1 MKKLTCF
8 LLVLGLLTSCDSYL
22 VEYNQSQQ
30 DLALARD
37 SVRMLQR
44 QIEELSYPANQR
56 LSNINKLIKD
66 GDLDAATTEINKLVE
81 LFPMSYEAKQ
91 VDNLQAKIAKMRQA
105 KIDEENRIKALGFK
119 ALKDNMNI
127 SFGDIKVS
135 FSGFKTANTFVFD
148 SYGSYYRYSQAD
160 KSHKYISA
168 SMNVTS
174 SSSNPKLPMCAIY
187 YVDGDKLVYSY
198 NTFMTRFARWQDYG
212 TYLGNDADFNNDFSK
227 VNTVKFKV
235 GTQISDLELARPF
248 VVVLKKEGV
257 LERKYERF
265 STPEL
270 SYSGTTS
277 FAPSLTLA
285 DVGES
290 GEYVVVKRYNFEKL

>member
-1 MKKLTCF
+1 MKKLTSF

-91 VDNLQAKIAKMRQA
+91 VDNLQAKIAKIRQA

-148 SYGSYYRYSQAD
+148 SYSSEYHYFQAD
-160 KSHKYISA
+160 KNHKYLSA

-187 YVDGDKLVYSY
+187 YVDGDKLEYGY
-198 NTFMTRFARWQDYG
+198 HTFMTRFARWDNYG
-212 TYLGNDADFNNDFSK
+212 SYLGNYNDINNDFNK

-257 LERKYERF
+257 LERKYEQF
-265 STPEL
+265 STPEV